1 MATASTTVE
10 KKTRAAARKMDEVE
24 VRGQVERIR
33 SDLAGLKSAIAD
45 YSVDRA
51 HELGAAA
58 KETAS
63 DVSEQTRR
71 AVESLNDE
79 FVALE
84 RQLVDHV
91 RRRPLQS
98 VGIAAAAGVLIAL
111 LLKR

>member
-1 MATASTTVE
+1 MATATGTAE
-10 KKTRAAARKMDEVE
+10 KKTRTAARKIDETQ
-24 VRGQVERIR
+24 VRAQVERLR

-51 HELGAAA
+51 GELGAAA

-71 AVESLNDE
+71 AVENLSDE
-79 FVALE
+79 LAALE